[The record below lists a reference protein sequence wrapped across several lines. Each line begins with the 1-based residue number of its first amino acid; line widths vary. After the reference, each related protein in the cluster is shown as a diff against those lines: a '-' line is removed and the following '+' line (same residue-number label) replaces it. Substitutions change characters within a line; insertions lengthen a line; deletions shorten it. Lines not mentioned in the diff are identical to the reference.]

1 MKQAERGF
9 LMLTSHLGDPASKPL
24 TVTQFRTL
32 MHRMKTAKKTEKSR
46 HLQTEDLYALGY
58 GEDFARNILQLL
70 DRQEQLE
77 YYVNQAGK
85 WDCYPISRIGELYP
99 SVLRRKLGEDCPGCL
114 WAKGDSTLLQRPGVS
129 LVGSRELL
137 PDNENFAREVGRQA
151 ALQGY
156 VLISGNA
163 RGADRAAQESCL
175 DYGGQVISIVAD
187 SLQKC
192 KDRPG
197 VLYLSEDGWDCSFSS
212 IRALS
217 RNRLIHAIGEKTF
230 VAQCS
235 CGKGGTWNGTVHNLQ
250 HRLSPVF
257 CYQDGSEAV
266 STLSVMGAQTLDI
279 FDLSDFSALQEF
291 ERSLF
296 DSDI

>member
-1 MKQAERGF
+1 M
-9 LMLTSHLGDPASKPL
+9 LLTSRLGDPAAKPL
-24 TVTQFRTL
+24 TVAQFRTL
-32 MHRMKTAKKTEKSR
+32 MHRMRQAEKR
-46 HLQTEDLYALGY
+46 EEARQLQAEDLYALGY

-70 DRQEQLE
+70 DRQEQLD

-99 SVLRRKLGEDCPGCL
+99 GVLRRKLGEDCPGCL
-114 WAKGDSTLLQRPGVS
+114 WAKGDSTLLQRPAVS
-129 LVGSRELL
+129 LVGSRELH

-163 RGADRAAQESCL
+163 RGADRTAQESCL
-175 DYGGQVISIVAD
+175 DHGGQVICIVAD

-217 RNRLIHAIGEKTF
+217 RNRLIHAMGEKTL

-235 CGKGGTWNGTVHNLQ
+235 CGKGGTWSGTVHNLK

-266 STLSVMGAQTLDI
+266 RALTDMGAQAVDI
-279 FDLSDFSALQEF
+279 FDLYHISALKNSNISF
-291 ERSLF
+291 L
-296 DSDI
+296 DD